1 MHSQLDQYLNKN
13 KILYSHQS
21 GFRKGHSTDT
31 CLINLMDYIHKSISE
46 GDYVGMVLLDLQKA
60 FDTVDH
66 YILCKKLEL
75 MGVGCVQWFRS
86 YLSNR
91 KQITAINNTKSSF
104 GTVTCGVPQGSIL
117 GPLLFL
123 CYINDMPLSVKCKL
137 YLYADDS
144 TLLVRGKHPNLI
156 SHALSE
162 NLDMCRNWLID
173 NKLSLHLGKTEA
185 IIFGTKRKLKN
196 VNNFQVKCG
205 TTIIKNVK
213 SIKYLGL
220 TLDANLS
227 GESIVSNILK
237 KAGGRLKFLYR
248 HSNILNLK
256 ARKTLCSALIQC
268 YFDYSCSSW
277 YMGLTKGSKQKLQIM
292 QNKMIRFILKLD
304 SRSHIGCKELE
315 KVNMLSVS
323 NRVKQIKLNHVYKIS
338 KRTSPEYMW
347 EDFNRISDTDLRHC
361 TRASINNF
369 FLPRVQGNCTNTFFY
384 SGIKAWNSLPAEIKQ
399 IQNENTFKDKVKR
412 NIAFETRMVES
423 CPFLFF

>member
-66 YILCKKLEL
+66 SILCKKMEL

-86 YLSNR
+86 YLTNR
-91 KQITAINNTKSSF
+91 KQMTTINNTKSSF
-104 GTVTCGVPQGSIL
+104 GIVTCGVPQGSIL

-123 CYINDMPLSVKCKL
+123 CYINDMPLGVKCKL

-144 TLLVRGKHPNLI
+144 TLLVRGKQPNLI

-162 NLDMCRNWLID
+162 NLDRCRSWLID

-185 IIFGTKRKLKN
+185 ILFGTKRKLKN

-205 TTIIKNVK
+205 NTIIKNVK
-213 SIKYLGL
+213 SVKYLGL
-220 TLDANLS
+220 TLDDNLS
-227 GESIVSNILK
+227 WERIVSNILK

-248 HSNILNLK
+248 HSNMLNLK

-304 SRSHIGCKELE
+304 SRSHIGCNELE

-323 NRVKQIKLNHVYKIS
+323 NRVKQIKLYHVYKIS
-338 KRTSPEYMW
+338 KGTSPEYMC
-347 EDFNRISDTDLRHC
+347 EDFNRISDTELRQC
-361 TRASINNF
+361 TRASIKFF
-369 FLPRVQGNCTNTFFY
+369 FLPRVQGNCTNTFF
-384 SGIKAWNSLPAEIKQ
+384 
-399 IQNENTFKDKVKR
+399 
-412 NIAFETRMVES
+412 
-423 CPFLFF
+423 FLV